1 MAFYN
6 IIVFSPKGT
15 IPSPLYKPI
24 TQYVPDTP
32 ILPSE
37 PIYMKKSVSNV
48 KNNLF
53 LALDDEV
60 RRPLPSIHRAPLAAT
75 RLFIGR

>member
-1 MAFYN
+1 MVFYN
-6 IIVFSPKGT
+6 IIVFSPKRA

-24 TQYVPDTP
+24 TQYVPDIP
-32 ILPSE
+32 ILPPE

-60 RRPLPSIHRAPLAAT
+60 RRPLPSIHRALKA
-75 RLFIGR
+75 RLFIER